1 MNDYCVYLY
10 LLTPLHVG
18 ASSQIGNMVGIA
30 REVHTEFPYIP
41 ASSIRGK
48 VRSLLDSDTAN
59 LLFGQKLTNIEQP
72 TEGHVW
78 FSDASLLF
86 FPVAS
91 YSHHFLWITCP
102 LWLKRWQ
109 RWINHPDLTQLIMS
123 CETELKKSDIKAL
136 TSVTAEQ
143 IFLRGAILSQ
153 PEVRSIDKDA
163 PAWQL
168 FNKLPNGHGVMEL
181 KQRLVILSDQDCLA
195 FVDMGLQQQVRIAME
210 DDRKVA
216 KEGAFRSEQAI
227 PSETVMFF
235 PWGYKKFVPSPDKTP
250 EEIQDLAATFNEG
263 LDVLQE
269 KLSDKLQLGGSEGLK
284 QGWIETQLI
293 DLSEMDRGEGG
304 N

>member
-18 ASSQIGNMVGIA
+18 ASSQLGNMVGIA
-30 REVHTEFPYIP
+30 REVHTQLPFIP

-48 VRSLLDSDTAN
+48 VRSLLDTDTAN
-59 LLFGQKLTNIEQP
+59 LLFGQKLSNVEQP
-72 TEGHVW
+72 TEGNVW

-109 RWINHPDLTQLIMS
+109 RWINQPVLTQLINK
-123 CETELKKSDIKAL
+123 CETELKKSDINAL
-136 TSVTAEQ
+136 TSVVAEQ
-143 IFLRGAILSQ
+143 IFLRGAIL
-153 PEVRSIDKDA
+153 PKLNVEIIKKDDSI
-163 PAWQL
+163 WEL
-168 FNKLPNGHGVMEL
+168 FNKLPNGKGVMDL

-235 PWGYKKFVPSPDKTP
+235 PWGSKEFSPPENKTS
-250 EEIQDLAATFNEG
+250 EEILQ
-263 LDVLQE
+263 VLKE

-284 QGWIETQLI
+284 QGWIETKLI
-293 DLSEMDRGEGG
+293 DLSQGEQGGRG
-304 N
+304 

>member
-18 ASSQIGNMVGIA
+18 ASSQLGNMVGIA
-30 REVHTEFPYIP
+30 REVHTQFPFIP

-48 VRSLLDSDTAN
+48 VRSLLDTKTAN
-59 LLFGQKLTNIEQP
+59 SLFGNKLSDEEQP

-78 FSDASLLF
+78 VADASLLF

-102 LWLKRWQ
+102 LWLKRWN
-109 RWINHPDLTQLIMS
+109 RWLNHSSLTQLITK
-123 CETELKKSDIKAL
+123 CQEELEKTEIKVL
-136 TSVTAEQ
+136 SSVEAEQ
-143 IFLRGAILSQ
+143 IFLRGAILSRT
-153 PEVRSIDKDA
+153 EVKPIDLND
-163 PAWQL
+163 PVWQL
-168 FNKLPNGHGVMEL
+168 FNQLPNGQGVMEL

-216 KEGAFRSEQAI
+216 KEGAFRSEQSI

-235 PWGYKKFVPSPDKTP
+235 PWGHKEFSPPPAKT
-250 EEIQDLAATFNEG
+250 EAEIAES
-263 LDVLQE
+263 QE
-269 KLSDKLQLGGSEGLK
+269 KFSQGLINLREKLEEKLQLGGSEGLK
-284 QGWIETQLI
+284 QGWIETKLM
-293 DLSEMDRGEGG
+293 DLSANAQGVE